1 MQVRHLALQEGERR
15 RLTLLRQRLE
25 EGGEGGEGESLG
37 RKGGRAIQSL
47 LRFRQLKSVLISA
60 AQLER

>member
-1 MQVRHLALQEGERR
+1 MQVRQEGERR

-25 EGGEGGEGESLG
+25 EGGEGESLG